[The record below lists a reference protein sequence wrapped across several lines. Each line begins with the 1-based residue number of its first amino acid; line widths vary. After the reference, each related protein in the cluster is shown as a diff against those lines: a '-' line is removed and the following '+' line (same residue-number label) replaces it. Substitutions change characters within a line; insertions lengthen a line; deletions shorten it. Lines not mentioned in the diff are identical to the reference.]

1 MIIVSSQNFV
11 ISPPIYSMK
20 NLHDDLVVPFA
31 YEPLPLG
38 SITPNGWLK
47 TELEAS
53 AAGLGG

>member
-1 MIIVSSQNFV
+1 MTVSACFWPEINHKL
-11 ISPPIYSMK
+11 MK
-20 NLHDDLVVPFA
+20 STVVPFA
-31 YEPLPLG
+31 FDPLPLG